1 MQHCDWSS
9 IRASSQSPPSSSSPT
24 SMWSSHSPTGRKKST
39 HSDWSPTRK
48 QRSTRSTDRTKLAK
62 TRSGEGFPLDKSTRH
77 DYLVKRQNTAEQIR
91 LSQWMP
97 QKLKQSRNVP
107 DLPSRDR
114 SGNDIYYLSNTDINP
129 GPVRNMR
136 PVHTTR
142 SSGSE
147 VGSVTS
153 SSTDDNG
160 YLILKADEREM
171 MKQMAQ
177 EHALQLKG
185 KEDLGKRQQEISQTE
200 SVRCELF
207 VSESV
212 FTISMYLQMSK
223 RFVLVVQLNLDY
235 SWTSS

>member
-1 MQHCDWSS
+1 MAPPPPPTCTFRNKLSLCLLFCVHVVMGSPTMQHSDWSS

-24 SMWSSHSPTGRKKST
+24 SMWSSHSPTGRRNFG

-62 TRSGEGFPLDKSTRH
+62 THSGEGGPFPLDKSTRH
-77 DYLVKRQNTAEQIR
+77 DYLVKRHNTAEQLR
-91 LSQWMP
+91 LSEWLP
-97 QKLKQSRNVP
+97 QKLKQSRNAP

-129 GPVRNMR
+129 GPVRNTR
-136 PVHTTR
+136 PVHPTR

-177 EHALQLKG
+177 EQALQLKG
-185 KEDLGKRQQEISQTE
+185 KEELEKQQQEISQTE
-200 SVRCELF
+200 SVR
-207 VSESV
+207 
-212 FTISMYLQMSK
+212 
-223 RFVLVVQLNLDY
+223 
-235 SWTSS
+235 